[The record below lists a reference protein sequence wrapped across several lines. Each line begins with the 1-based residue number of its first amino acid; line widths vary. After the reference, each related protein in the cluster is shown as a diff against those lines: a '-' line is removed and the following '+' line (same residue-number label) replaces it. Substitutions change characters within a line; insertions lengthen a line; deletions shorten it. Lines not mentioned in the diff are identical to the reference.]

1 MEGGGGR
8 GKCGEVEGGGRKCGE
23 VQGRGREMEYME

>member
-1 MEGGGGR
+1 MEGGGER

-23 VQGRGREMEYME
+23 VQGRGREMEYTE

>member
-23 VQGRGREMEYME
+23 VQGRGREMEYTE